1 MFCNKKIKILA
12 LFSFNSIL
20 SDLFVNIYLFVEI
33 RKRLNL
39 KSEKV
44 FFLEGEQSFSVK
56 NRILLEFYSV
66 AEATIY
72 RYIDD

>member
-1 MFCNKKIKILA
+1 MIK
-12 LFSFNSIL
+12 S
-20 SDLFVNIYLFVEI
+20 
-33 RKRLNL
+33 
-39 KSEKV
+39 KV
-44 FFLEGEQSFSVK
+44 HSAKQVFLEGEQNFSVK

>member
-1 MFCNKKIKILA
+1 MIK
-12 LFSFNSIL
+12 S
-20 SDLFVNIYLFVEI
+20 
-33 RKRLNL
+33 
-39 KSEKV
+39 KV
-44 FFLEGEQSFSVK
+44 HSAKQVFLEGEQSFSVK